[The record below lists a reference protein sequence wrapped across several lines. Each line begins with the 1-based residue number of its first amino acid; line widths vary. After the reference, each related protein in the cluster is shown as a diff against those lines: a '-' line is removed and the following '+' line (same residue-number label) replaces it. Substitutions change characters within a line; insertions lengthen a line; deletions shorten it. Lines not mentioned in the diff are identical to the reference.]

1 MQDVKVE
8 KVSSEDSLKVSE
20 NDDGSFAIEWDP
32 NDPRYVIFNDMTEE
46 QITELIIQGLRERIE
61 GFDDD

>member
-8 KVSSEDSLKVSE
+8 KVSNEDSLKVTE

-32 NDPRYVIFNDMTEE
+32 NDPRYAIFNDMTEE
-46 QITELIIQGLRERIE
+46 QISEMITHGLREMIE
-61 GFDDD
+61 EVLDD